1 MDCFSGLSVSVCSIL
16 FMVLSCILN
25 TNVTLKHKVKNYI
38 QYLNK
43 AFENRI
49 RLGIMSI
56 LMVNDRVEFSA
67 LKEMLDIT
75 DGNLASH
82 IAALE
87 KLGYIEVQKQFI
99 GKKPN
104 TTYSVTRAGKK
115 AFNEHLDALE
125 KLLKQRD

>member
-1 MDCFSGLSVSVCSIL
+1 M
-16 FMVLSCILN
+16 
-25 TNVTLKHKVKNYI
+25 KNYI

-56 LMVNDRVEFSA
+56 LLVNDKVEFST
-67 LKEMLDIT
+67 LKEMLAIT

-82 IAALE
+82 ISALE
-87 KLGYIEVQKQFI
+87 KLNYIEVQKQFI

-104 TTYSVTRAGKK
+104 TTYSVTRTGRK